1 MANGSGQVPVI
12 AIARESWVFFLQ
24 NWRMFLPA
32 AGVTAVIAAFGPMFM
47 MMSSGPAPIT
57 GAAAPS
63 IGPGDF
69 IAAIPGTIAG
79 LLFAAVVLRKVVR
92 DEFLGPTGLAFGAD
106 ELRLLGVMAG
116 LACIVIP
123 FGTLVFVVVQV
134 VVLAR
139 LAATPEAAAA
149 LTDNPEAFGAALE
162 TALGPAGLMAFTLFL
177 MALLGAFLYGLVRLA
192 MINAATIGERRMV
205 MFQTWRLVARQRPA
219 HLRRAAAHR
228 NPGLSR
234 LEPLPRDRAGRRHR
248 CRDTRQRPDRR
259 LRLQRGRRLRR
270 RHGQHPLH
278 RARRHPLQGSP
289 PRGFRGEVGQVTLA
303 RPTEPVGTT

>member
-12 AIARESWVFFLQ
+12 AIARESWMFFLQ

-47 MMSSGPAPIT
+47 MLSSGPAPVT

-79 LLFAAVVLRKVVR
+79 LLFAAVVLRKVIR
-92 DEFLGPTGLAFGAD
+92 NEFAGPTGLAFGAD

-123 FGTLVFVVVQV
+123 FGTLALVVVQV

-177 MALLGAFLYGLVRLA
+177 MALLVAFLYGLVRLA

-205 MFQTWRLVARQRPA
+205 MFQTWRWSRGNVLRIFGALLLTGIPAYLVSSLFLEIALAVVTAVATPGNALIVGFVYSAAVAFVGAMASIPSTALGAILYKGLRPA
-219 HLRRAAAHR
+219 DFVAK
-228 NPGLSR
+228 
-234 LEPLPRDRAGRRHR
+234 
-248 CRDTRQRPDRR
+248 
-259 LRLQRGRRLRR
+259 
-270 RHGQHPLH
+270 
-278 RARRHPLQGSP
+278 
-289 PRGFRGEVGQVTLA
+289 
-303 RPTEPVGTT
+303 